1 MKKRTIIL
9 LSVMLFSCMLCV
21 ACGDKEDKT
30 KEDNVTNSQQEK
42 INLTKQINKLCLYMN
57 DKVYETKDSDKINIM
72 SKVLKDVSK
81 IDGYQPELEGYYD
94 VKLYNNEEL
103 VYDIA
108 VYEQEVIII
117 ENGTY
122 KKDITSDLY
131 NEIKSMLVGL
141 AEK

>member
-1 MKKRTIIL
+1 
-9 LSVMLFSCMLCV
+9 
-21 ACGDKEDKT
+21 
-30 KEDNVTNSQQEK
+30 
-42 INLTKQINKLCLYMN
+42 
-57 DKVYETKDSDKINIM
+57 M
-72 SKVLKDVSK
+72 SNVLKDVSK